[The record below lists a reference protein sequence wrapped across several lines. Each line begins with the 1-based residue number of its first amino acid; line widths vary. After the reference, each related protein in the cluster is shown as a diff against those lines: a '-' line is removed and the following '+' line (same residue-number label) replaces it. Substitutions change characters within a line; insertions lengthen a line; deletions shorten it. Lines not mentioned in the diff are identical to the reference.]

1 MSDTGGTTFSYTCP
15 SCGGWVKM
23 GEPHACHA
31 IKATEYYHRLAP
43 DYSQVLGRIADA
55 LERIA
60 SQEPGQ
66 RWAEE
71 AEVVLRER
79 AGAWEE
85 LAGR

>member
-1 MSDTGGTTFSYTCP
+1 
-15 SCGGWVKM
+15 M
-23 GEPHACHA
+23 GELHTCHPVR
-31 IKATEYYHRLAP
+31 ATEYYHPSAP
-43 DYSQVLGRIADA
+43 DYSQALGRIADA

-66 RWAEE
+66 RWAEG